1 MHKVCHK
8 YLDVKLQILIKTKK
22 LDSKKIHTTIK
33 KFENTYFQ
41 L

>member
-1 MHKVCHK
+1 MHKVCHE
-8 YLDVKLQILIKTKK
+8 YLDVKLQILIKKK
-22 LDSKKIHTTIK
+22 IRLKKIHTTIK